1 MISFWPKN
9 GLNRKKKAL
18 CSNSTAASTIIYP
31 NDTGEESEPAHR
43 RRVAKVK
50 RYVNEDLTVNN
61 QNDDFRVVCP
71 VSECGV
77 KDKSHKNRRSKDGLG
92 NMMRS

>member
-31 NDTGEESEPAHR
+31 NDTGEEAGPAHR

-71 VSECGV
+71 ASECGV
-77 KDKSHKNRRSKDGLG
+77 KDKSHKNRRSKDGWEI
-92 NMMRS
+92 